1 MQGAAVPAEAV
12 PGSAELGAQA
22 RAAGLVRVRLVELA
36 VRVVELVRVR
46 VVELVRVRPV
56 ELVLVRAVGPA
67 QVLVAARVLVPAQVL
82 ARRPRERGGARAHQW
97 EQGWVRLAPREPRC
111 RRPATAAEPPVA
123 AGLRQ
128 QARRI
133 PIGVLDPA
141 DLFA

>member
-1 MQGAAVPAEAV
+1 V
-12 PGSAELGAQA
+12 PGAAELGAQA
-22 RAAGLVRVRLVELA
+22 RAAVLVRVPPVQLAAVRVVQLAAVRVVQLAAVRVVQLVRVRA
-36 VRVVELVRVR
+36 
-46 VVELVRVRPV
+46 V
-56 ELVLVRAVGPA
+56 ELVLVRAVDPA
-67 QVLVAARVLVPAQVL
+67 LVLVAAQVL
-82 ARRPRERGGARAHQW
+82 AGRPRERGGAPAQQW

>member
-1 MQGAAVPAEAV
+1 MPAEAV
-12 PGSAELGAQA
+12 PGAAELGVQA
-22 RAAGLVRVRLVELA
+22 RPAGLVRVRPVELA
-36 VRVVELVRVR
+36 AVRPVELAAVR

-56 ELVLVRAVGPA
+56 ELVLVRAVDPA
-67 QVLVAARVLVPAQVL
+67 LVLVAAQLL
-82 ARRPRERGGARAHQW
+82 AGRPRERGGAPAQQW

-111 RRPATAAEPPVA
+111 RRAATAAEPPVA